1 MPKPK
6 VFLTRHILDGNLSL
20 LQKHCQLKIYP
31 KDQPIPKKEL
41 LKEVKHC
48 DALLCLLTDKIDK
61 EVIDAN
67 PHLKI
72 IANYAVGYD
81 NIDLAYATKKS
92 IPVANTP
99 GKLISE
105 AVAEHT
111 VALLLALAKRLREA
125 DAFTRAG
132 NYAGWSPTL
141 LLGSGLKGKTLGI
154 IGLGR
159 IGSGVAERCAHGMG
173 MQVLYY
179 DVIRNLK
186 FEKKYKAIFTPLRRL
201 LLQSDFVTLH
211 VPLLPSTRHLIS
223 SKELALMKKTAF
235 LVNTS
240 RGPVVDE
247 KALVSALQ
255 RKQIAGAALDV
266 FEHEPKLAPGLAKL
280 DNILLTPHTAS
291 STVEARE
298 EMTML
303 AVRNILAALA
313 GKKVPHV
320 VNKGVYGG
328 KK

>member
-1 MPKPK
+1 MVKPK
-6 VFLTRHILDGNLSL
+6 VFLTRHIPDGSLHL
-20 LQKHCQLKIYP
+20 LQKHCQLRIYP
-31 KDQPIPKKEL
+31 KDQPISRKEL

-61 EVIDAN
+61 EVIETN

-81 NIDLAYATKKS
+81 NIDVAYATKRG

-132 NYAGWSPTL
+132 QYAGWSPTL
-141 LLGSGLKGKTLGI
+141 LLGSGLQGKTLGI

-173 MQVLYY
+173 MKVLYY

-186 FEKKYKAIFTPLRRL
+186 FEKKYKAFFTPLRRL
-201 LLQSDFVTLH
+201 LQQSDFVTLH

-247 KALVSALQ
+247 KALVSAL
-255 RKQIAGAALDV
+255 RGKQIAGAALDG
-266 FEHEPKLAPGLAKL
+266 FEHEPELTPGLAKL
-280 DNILLTPHTAS
+280 DNVLLTPHTAS

-303 AVRNILAALA
+303 AVRNILAALQ
-313 GKKVPHV
+313 GKRVPHV
-320 VNKGVYGG
+320 VNKEVYGG